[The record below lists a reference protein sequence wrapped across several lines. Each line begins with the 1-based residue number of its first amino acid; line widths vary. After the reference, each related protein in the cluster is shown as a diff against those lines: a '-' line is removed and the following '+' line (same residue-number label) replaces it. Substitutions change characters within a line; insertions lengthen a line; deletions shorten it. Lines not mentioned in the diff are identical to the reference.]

1 MKTEEKRIHITG
13 SINPHYEE
21 ILTKEAMEFIG
32 RLERHFGGRRRE
44 LLHLR
49 TIRQAE
55 IDQGKNP
62 CFLAET
68 KHIREA
74 DWTVAPLPRDLEDR
88 RVEITGPVDRKMVI
102 NALNSGAKVFMAD
115 FEDAN
120 SPTWKN
126 CIEGQVNLRD
136 AVRGTISFTNEQG
149 KRYELKENPAVIMV
163 RPRG

>member
-74 DWTVAPLPRDLEDR
+74 DWTVAPLPGIWR
-88 RVEITGPVDRKMVI
+88 TAG
-102 NALNSGAKVFMAD
+102 
-115 FEDAN
+115 
-120 SPTWKN
+120 
-126 CIEGQVNLRD
+126 
-136 AVRGTISFTNEQG
+136 
-149 KRYELKENPAVIMV
+149 LKSLARSTEKWSSTL
-163 RPRG
+163 

>member
-62 CFLAET
+62 CFFGGN
-68 KHIREA
+68 EA
-74 DWTVAPLPRDLEDR
+74 H
-88 RVEITGPVDRKMVI
+88 
-102 NALNSGAKVFMAD
+102 
-115 FEDAN
+115 
-120 SPTWKN
+120 
-126 CIEGQVNLRD
+126 
-136 AVRGTISFTNEQG
+136 
-149 KRYELKENPAVIMV
+149 
-163 RPRG
+163 PRGGLDSRAAPPGFGGPQG